1 MWQGDREVRFPRVLL
16 TGGNGLVGR
25 GLAAA
30 LRDRYEVTH
39 LECAVPEDG
48 LPCIQAD
55 LRDAAAARE
64 ACTGMD
70 AVMHVAG
77 LHGVAWERAGDEA
90 GFEVNVT
97 GTKNLLEAARLAG
110 VRRFVF
116 TSSIWANGHGTPP
129 PTELPIVE
137 SMDRAPAELYG
148 LTKLLGETMCR
159 YTTANYGLSTIVLRP
174 GGIVRAESYSPH
186 NGAYLRGGVDVR
198 DVVSAHVLALEAPE
212 TLGHQVFNITADSPL
227 CRADPSEFRR
237 DPVGTLESVA
247 PGARA
252 LVEAGELQVT
262 ADMEWYSI
270 AAAQAE
276 LGYRP
281 QYGFQVS

>member
-1 MWQGDREVRFPRVLL
+1 MDDLTSFEQIRDWLHSFVDFERRGFRRHFADAVNLDTIRELLRRLDDPQERFPSLH
-16 TGGNGLVGR
+16 
-25 GLAAA
+25 LAGTKGKGSTAALCEAA
-30 LRDRYEVTH
+30 LRAAGYRTGLYTSPH
-39 LECAVPEDG
+39 LLTMRERIRLDG
-48 LPCIQAD
+48 APVSEERLVELVRQVRPAAES
-55 LRDAAAARE
+55 LRDR
-64 ACTGMD
+64 
-70 AVMHVAG
+70 
-77 LHGVAWERAGDEA
+77 GDL
-90 GFEVNVT
+90 N
-97 GTKNLLEAARLAG
+97 
-110 VRRFVF
+110 
-116 TSSIWANGHGTPP
+116 P
-129 PTELPIVE
+129 PTFFEI
-137 SMDRAPAELYG
+137 DRAPAELYG